1 MRSEPTR
8 KELLISIN
16 SFLEDLNLEFFPNA
30 KKHIDTLKNINEID
44 DSKINEIIKFIS
56 DDLISNLTGHNRF
69 YAFVAR
75 NSLQIIQREINLI
88 NSYEEKEIIRL
99 EKLLNEK
106 GNIKDLNKILCKR
119 ITDKKLDRD
128 DNELKDHLIRTT
140 MAKLSIDQPNYSGY
154 LKAINDGYSKD

>member
-8 KELLISIN
+8 KELLISIR
-16 SFLEDLNLEFFPNA
+16 SFLEDLNLEVFPNV

-44 DSKINEIIKFIS
+44 DSKINEIVQFIN

-88 NSYEEKEIIRL
+88 NGYEEKEIIRL

-106 GNIKDLNKILCKR
+106 GDIKDLNKILCKR
-119 ITDKKLDRD
+119 ITDKELDRD

-140 MAKLSIDQPNYSGY
+140 MAKLS
-154 LKAINDGYSKD
+154 